1 MKKSVRCTYLKSCYL
16 AEALECYGFKTD
28 CPLYL
33 RINGEQCNDIRFDSA
48 MDELILRTKRKHD
61 LKKRVEAGK
70 SEISTTKRSIRVTPK
85 TKVPS

>member
-33 RINGEQCNDIRFDSA
+33 RANGDQCNDFRFDSA

-61 LKKRVEAGK
+61 LKKRVEAGE
-70 SEISTTKRSIRVTPK
+70 SAVSRTKRSIPATPK
-85 TKVPS
+85 SKVPS